1 MVTIKDIARLSGYS
15 IGTVSRVLNNRPDV
29 SDEARTRIL
38 EVIRNENFQPNANA
52 KHLKQRGTS
61 AITVLVKGINNFFLE
76 TVLEEIQMRLRDHGE
91 DVNVIFMDEAGN
103 EVDTAIQV
111 CTEQKPKGIVF
122 LGANLNG
129 FREKFSAISI
139 PCVLV
144 TDNAQELG
152 FENLS
157 SFSTDDT
164 RAAAEA
170 VDYLIRMG
178 HQRIGILGGHLVS
191 YDGRVGT
198 GRVYGAIEELKKKGI
213 AFHPETDFVPC
224 RFSMEEGYDGCGTL
238 MKRGKDLTA
247 IFVVGDMIAL
257 GAMRAL
263 RDMGYRVPDDVS
275 MIGFDGIEYTHYCVP
290 RLATVNQDAAALAA
304 RSVEDLLMRISY
316 SREAVHE
323 MIPFTIIRGESVKDL
338 R

>member
-1 MVTIKDIARLSGYS
+1 
-15 IGTVSRVLNNRPDV
+15 
-29 SDEARTRIL
+29 
-38 EVIRNENFQPNANA
+38 
-52 KHLKQRGTS
+52 
-61 AITVLVKGINNFFLE
+61 
-76 TVLEEIQMRLRDHGE
+76 MRLRDHGE

-191 YDGRVGT
+191 HDGRVGT

-213 AFHPETDFVPC
+213 TFHPETDFVPC

-238 MKRGKDLTA
+238 MKRGKDTKL
-247 IFVVGDMIAL
+247 IK
-257 GAMRAL
+257 
-263 RDMGYRVPDDVS
+263 PS
-275 MIGFDGIEYTHYCVP
+275 
-290 RLATVNQDAAALAA
+290 
-304 RSVEDLLMRISY
+304 LM
-316 SREAVHE
+316 
-323 MIPFTIIRGESVKDL
+323 P
-338 R
+338 